1 MKVISWKKKSDVD
14 GRGSVHSSGNQI
26 KIVMETMSSS
36 KEKNT
41 WDLDK
46 QAIQIGRNTRNLP
59 AMVKGGMGREHEATQ
74 SWVAEMEAAVVEAS

>member
-1 MKVISWKKKSDVD
+1 MGRKRNGVGD
-14 GRGSVHSSGNQI
+14 RGSVHSSGNQI

-59 AMVKGGMGREHEATQ
+59 AMVKGEMGREHEATQ
-74 SWVAEMEAAVVEAS
+74 S